1 MTRAEQR
8 VLYLHL
14 QDPSSTAYHMPF
26 RVRLPEGFN
35 VRANLRR
42 VLAATPALRT
52 RFVDGAALAD
62 CAVPIAEGTVDFNA
76 PLDLVSGPTCRFAVD
91 GRVLSGVVHHA
102 LFDGASNGIL
112 CERLLDADAPVPRRT
127 LRDYAAWETEQDERV
142 GDWVALL
149 GDAEPRFAGTPE
161 AVANETATVELEGAT
176 VGRIRAWCQAKGIGV
191 FAFALWATRH
201 LLRAYGDVETCALGV
216 AYDVRPAS
224 LRRTV
229 GMMVNTVLVPMEGLS
244 DATAL
249 HQRWVNDVLPMART
263 PFDSLVASSNSK
275 LINST
280 ARHQFTRIAS
290 MPANRTAGQ
299 GLRLQRARGVQRR
312 PGWARVGKRRCQG
325 P

>member
-1 MTRAEQR
+1 M
-8 VLYLHL
+8 
-14 QDPSSTAYHMPF
+14 
-26 RVRLPEGFN
+26 
-35 VRANLRR
+35 
-42 VLAATPALRT
+42 RT

-62 CAVPIAEGTVDFNA
+62 CDVPIAEGTVDFNA

-91 GRVLSGVVHHA
+91 GRILSGVVHHA

-112 CERLLDADAPVPRRT
+112 CERLLDADAPAPRRT
-127 LRDYAAWETEQDERV
+127 LRDYAAWETEQDGRV
-142 GDWVALL
+142 GDWVELL

-161 AVANETATVELEGAT
+161 AVANETATVQLDGAT

-229 GMMVNTVLVPMEGLS
+229 GMMVNTVLVPLEGLS

-275 LINST
+275 LPTPLPTETPPSIHT
-280 ARHQFTRIAS
+280 
-290 MPANRTAGQ
+290 NR
-299 GLRLQRARGVQRR
+299 RLCKPRR
-312 PGWARVGKRRCQG
+312 PRATAATCSWRSTSAWAEEGGQTALPRCWKSRASRRRRSSTCR
-325 P
+325 